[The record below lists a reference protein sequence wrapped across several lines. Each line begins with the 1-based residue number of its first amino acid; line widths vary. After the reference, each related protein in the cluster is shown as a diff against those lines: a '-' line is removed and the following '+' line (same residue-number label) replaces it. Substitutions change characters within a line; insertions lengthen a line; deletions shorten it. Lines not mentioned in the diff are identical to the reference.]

1 MTYDTDVNPV
11 VYLAIAY
18 GFAIAALAGYLAWS
32 LRKLRGLERKQ

>member
-18 GFAIAALAGYLAWS
+18 GFAIVVLAGYLAWS
-32 LRKLRGLERKQ
+32 LRKLRRLERKQ